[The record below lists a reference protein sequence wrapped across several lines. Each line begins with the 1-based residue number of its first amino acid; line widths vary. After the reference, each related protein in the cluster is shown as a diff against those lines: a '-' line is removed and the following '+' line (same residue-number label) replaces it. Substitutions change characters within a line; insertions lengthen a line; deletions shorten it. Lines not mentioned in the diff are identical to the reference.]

1 MAKKKTS
8 PPDTRPIQTG
18 SILDSI
24 SKAFLASV
32 DLKDNIERTLDVL
45 ATHMGMRRGTITLVD
60 PQTGD
65 IRIQVAH
72 GLTDE
77 EKGRGRYRIGE
88 GITGRVIETGVP
100 AILSNAR
107 NHPDFLNRTGSRIE
121 SDDFAFVCIPL
132 KIDNEIFG
140 AISIDRPLGKE
151 ASVQEDAK
159 VLSFVSLL
167 ISQEIKLLKHFD
179 DQNIALRSENEK
191 LKEELTRKYNITN
204 MIGSS
209 AQMQHLYEQISQ
221 VAKSNAA
228 VLIRGESGTGKELV
242 ANATHYNSDRAEHPF
257 IRINCGAI
265 PESLI
270 ESELFGYEKGA
281 FTDASGTKIG
291 KFELANNGTIFLDEI
306 GDLPLKLQVKL
317 LRVLQEKEFER
328 VGGVTTIKI
337 NVRIIT
343 ATNRDLEKE
352 VAEKHFREDLYYRLN
367 VFPIFLPPLRDR
379 KSDIMLLADYFLENF
394 SKENGKKIKRIS
406 SLAID
411 LLSSYHWPGNVR
423 ELENCIERAVLICKT
438 DTVQANH
445 LPPSLQ
451 RIDTSDPPPESLSLD
466 DLVNNYERELIIDAL
481 KKVRGN
487 KSKAAKIL
495 QSTERILGYKIE
507 KLDIDFR
514 RFKSQ
519 G

>member
-1 MAKKKTS
+1 MANKKS
-8 PPDTRPIQTG
+8 PNSSLLPSG
-18 SILDSI
+18 GILDSI
-24 SKAFLASV
+24 SKAFLASI
-32 DLKDNIERTLDVL
+32 DLRENIERTLNIL
-45 ATHMGMRRGTITLVD
+45 AKHMGLRRGTITLID
-60 PQTGD
+60 PLTGE
-65 IRIQVAH
+65 IKIQVAH

-88 GITGRVIETGVP
+88 GITGRVIETGKP
-100 AILSNAR
+100 AVLANAR

-121 SDDFAFVCIPL
+121 SEDFAFVCIPL
-132 KIDNEIFG
+132 KIENEIFG
-140 AISIDRPLGKE
+140 AISVDRPTGNE
-151 ASVQEDAK
+151 ASLQEDAK
-159 VLSFVSLL
+159 VLEFVSLF

-179 DQNIALRSENEK
+179 DQNLALRSENEK

-204 MIGSS
+204 MIGTS
-209 AQMQHLYEQISQ
+209 AQMHHLYEQISQ
-221 VAKSNAA
+221 VAKSNAT

-242 ANATHYNSDRAEHPF
+242 ANAIHYNSDRSDHPF

-317 LRVLQEKEFER
+317 LRILQEKEFER
-328 VGGVTTIKI
+328 VGGNTTIKI

-343 ATNRDLEKE
+343 ATNRDLENE
-352 VAEKHFREDLYYRLN
+352 VSEKHFREDLYYRLN

-379 KSDIMLLADYFLENF
+379 KSDIMLLADYFLEKF

-438 DTVQANH
+438 DTIQANH

-451 RIDTSDPPPESLSLD
+451 RIDTSEAPAESLSLD
-466 DLVNNYERELIIDAL
+466 DLISNYERELIIDAL

-487 KSKAAKIL
+487 KSKAAKNL
-495 QSTERILGYKIE
+495 QTTERILGYKIE
-507 KLDIDFR
+507 KLNIDFK
-514 RFKSQ
+514 RFKS
-519 G
+519 GS